1 MKPTADNK
9 KRDERKKEGFTM
21 TLHKIILPAIFII
34 AVFTATSVRPVLAD
48 ETGGA
53 KINKAVAV
61 LYPTQGNHVSGTVHF
76 SRTESGIKVQADIT
90 GLSAGKHGFHIHEFG
105 SCTAPDG
112 TSAGG
117 HFNPENQ
124 PHAGPDQ
131 AKRHVG
137 DLGNIE
143 ADNSGN
149 AHYERTD
156 TQLAFDGH
164 DSIIGRG
171 VIVHAGEDDLV
182 SQPSGNAG
190 PRVAC
195 GVIGVDKK

>member
-1 MKPTADNK
+1 M
-9 KRDERKKEGFTM
+9 R
-21 TLHKIILPAIFII
+21 TLKIIIPVIFLV
-34 AVFTATSVRPVLAD
+34 AVFVAATVQPAPAGESGA
-48 ETGGA
+48 A

-61 LYPTQGNHVSGTVHF
+61 LHPTQGNNVTGTVYF
-76 SRTESGIKVQADIT
+76 SRTPNGIEVKGDVM
-90 GLSAGKHGFHIHEFG
+90 GLSPGKHGFHIHQFG
-105 SCTAPDG
+105 DCTAPDG

-137 DLGNIE
+137 DLGNIV
-143 ADNSGN
+143 ADSSGN
-149 AHYERTD
+149 AHYARTD
-156 TQLAFDGH
+156 SHLKFEGR
-164 DSIIGRG
+164 DSIIGRA
-171 VIVHAGEDDLV
+171 VIVHAGADDLM

-195 GVIGVDKK
+195 GVIGIAKD

>member
-1 MKPTADNK
+1 M
-9 KRDERKKEGFTM
+9 RF
-21 TLHKIILPAIFII
+21 HKIILPAILII
-34 AVFTATSVRPVLAD
+34 AVFMATSVCPVLAG
-48 ETGGA
+48 ETESA
-53 KINKAVAV
+53 EVKKAAAV
-61 LYPTQGNHVSGTVHF
+61 LHPTQGNNAKGTVYF
-76 SRTESGIKVQADIT
+76 SRTKNGIKVEADIT
-90 GLSAGKHGFHIHEFG
+90 GLSGGTHGFHIHEFG
-105 SCTAPDG
+105 DCTAADG

-143 ADNSGN
+143 ADNSEN
-149 AHYERTD
+149 AHYERAD
-156 TQLAFDGH
+156 TQLKFDGR

-195 GVIGVDKK
+195 GVIGVAKN

>member
-1 MKPTADNK
+1 MRIPKT
-9 KRDERKKEGFTM
+9 
-21 TLHKIILPAIFII
+21 ILLVIFIS
-34 AVFTATSVRPVLAD
+34 AVFMVASVCAVSAGQTD
-48 ETGGA
+48 GA
-53 KINKAVAV
+53 EINKAVAV
-61 LYPTQGNHVSGTVHF
+61 LHPTQGNHVSGTVYF
-76 SRTESGIKVQADIT
+76 SRTPKGIEVKADVMD
-90 GLSAGKHGFHIHEFG
+90 LSPGRHGFHIHEFG
-105 SCTAPDG
+105 DCTAPDG

-124 PHAGPDQ
+124 PHAGPDM

-149 AHYERTD
+149 AHYDRTD
-156 TQLAFDGH
+156 TLLKFDGR

-171 VIVHAGEDDLV
+171 VIVHGGVDDLV

-190 PRVAC
+190 PRIAC
-195 GVIGVDKK
+195 GVIGVAKD

>member
-1 MKPTADNK
+1 MRFPKT
-9 KRDERKKEGFTM
+9 
-21 TLHKIILPAIFII
+21 ILVVIFIS
-34 AVFTATSVRPVLAD
+34 AVFMAASVCAVLAGQ
-48 ETGGA
+48 TGGA
-53 KINKAVAV
+53 EINQAIAV
-61 LYPTQGNHVSGTVHF
+61 LHPTQGNNATGTVYF
-76 SRTESGIKVQADIT
+76 RRTMKGIEVIADVM
-90 GLSAGKHGFHIHEFG
+90 GLSPGKHGFHIHEFG
-105 SCTAPDG
+105 DCTAPDG

-143 ADNSGN
+143 ADNSGD

-156 TQLAFDGH
+156 THLKFDGR

-171 VIVHAGEDDLV
+171 VIVHAGIDDLV

-190 PRVAC
+190 PRIAC
-195 GVIGVDKK
+195 GVIGVAKD

>member
-1 MKPTADNK
+1 M
-9 KRDERKKEGFTM
+9 RI
-21 TLHKIILPAIFII
+21 HKIVLPIILFVAAF
-34 AVFTATSVRPVLAD
+34 AAATVQTSAAG
-48 ETGGA
+48 EAGAA

-61 LYPTQGNHVSGTVHF
+61 LHPTQGSNATGTVYF
-76 SRTESGIKVQADIT
+76 SRTQNGILVTADVM
-90 GLSAGKHGFHIHEFG
+90 GLSPGKHGFHIHEFG
-105 SCTAPDG
+105 DCTAPDG

-124 PHAGPDQ
+124 PHAGPDA

-143 ADNSGN
+143 ADASGN
-149 AHYERTD
+149 AHYKRTD
-156 TQLAFDGH
+156 AHLKFDGR

-182 SQPSGNAG
+182 SQPTGNAG

-195 GVIGVDKK
+195 GVIGIAKD

>member
-1 MKPTADNK
+1 
-9 KRDERKKEGFTM
+9 M
-21 TLHKIILPAIFII
+21 TLHKIISPVIFTI
-34 AVFTATSVRPVLAD
+34 AVFLATSVCPMLA
-48 ETGGA
+48 GA
-53 KINKAVAV
+53 SDGADINNAVAV
-61 LYPTQGNHVSGTVHF
+61 LHATKGNNVTGTVYF
-76 SRTESGIKVQADIT
+76 SRTPKGIEIKADVM
-90 GLSAGKHGFHIHEFG
+90 GLNPGKHGFHIHEFG
-105 SCTAPDG
+105 DCTAPDG

-149 AHYERTD
+149 AHYDRTD
-156 TQLAFDGH
+156 TQLMFDGR

-171 VIVHAGEDDLV
+171 VIVHAGVDDLV

-190 PRVAC
+190 PRIAC
-195 GVIGVDKK
+195 GVIGVAKD

>member
-1 MKPTADNK
+1 M
-9 KRDERKKEGFTM
+9 R
-21 TLHKIILPAIFII
+21 TLKIIIPVIFLV
-34 AVFTATSVRPVLAD
+34 AVFVAATVQPAPAGESGA
-48 ETGGA
+48 A

-61 LYPTQGNHVSGTVHF
+61 LHPTQGNNVTGTVTF
-76 SRTESGIKVQADIT
+76 SRTPNGIEVTGDVM
-90 GLSAGKHGFHIHEFG
+90 GLSPGKHGFHIHQFG
-105 SCTAPDG
+105 DCTAPDG

-137 DLGNIE
+137 DLGNIV
-143 ADNSGN
+143 ADSSGN
-149 AHYERTD
+149 AHYARTD
-156 TQLAFDGH
+156 SHLKFEGR
-164 DSIIGRG
+164 DSIIGRA
-171 VIVHAGEDDLV
+171 VIVHAGADDLM

-195 GVIGVDKK
+195 GVIGIAKN

>member
-1 MKPTADNK
+1 M
-9 KRDERKKEGFTM
+9 R
-21 TLHKIILPAIFII
+21 LHKIIPPVIFII
-34 AVFTATSVRPVLAD
+34 AVFMATAVYPVLAG
-48 ETGGA
+48 ETDSA
-53 KINKAVAV
+53 QINKAVAV
-61 LYPTQGNHVSGTVHF
+61 LHPTQGNHVNGTVSF
-76 SRTESGIKVQADIT
+76 SRTKNGVNIEADIM

-105 SCTAPDG
+105 DCTAPDG

-131 AKRHVG
+131 AERHVG

-143 ADNSGN
+143 ADNNGN

-156 TQLAFDGH
+156 TQLKFDGR

-195 GVIGVDKK
+195 GVIGAAKD

>member
-1 MKPTADNK
+1 M
-9 KRDERKKEGFTM
+9 RI
-21 TLHKIILPAIFII
+21 HKIYLSVIFLVAAFAAI
-34 AVFTATSVRPVLAD
+34 SVCPVLAGD
-48 ETGGA
+48 ADGA
-53 KINKAVAV
+53 EINKAVAV
-61 LYPTQGNHVSGTVHF
+61 LHPTQGNHATGTVYF
-76 SRTESGIKVQADIT
+76 SRTPNGIKVTADIM
-90 GLSAGKHGFHIHEFG
+90 GLSPGKHGFHIHEFG
-105 SCTAPDG
+105 DCTAPDG

-149 AHYERTD
+149 AHYARSD
-156 TQLAFDGH
+156 TQLKFDGR

-171 VIVHAGEDDLV
+171 VIVHAGEDDLA

-195 GVIGVDKK
+195 GVIGIAKD

>member
-1 MKPTADNK
+1 M
-9 KRDERKKEGFTM
+9 R
-21 TLHKIILPAIFII
+21 LHKIIPQVIFII
-34 AVFTATSVRPVLAD
+34 AVFMATSACPVLAG
-48 ETGGA
+48 ETDGA
-53 KINKAVAV
+53 KIKKAVAV
-61 LYPTQGNHVSGTVHF
+61 LHPTQGNHVRGTVYF
-76 SRTESGIKVQADIT
+76 SRIKNGVKVEADIT

-105 SCTAPDG
+105 ACTASDA

-124 PHAGPDQ
+124 PHAGPYQ
-131 AKRHVG
+131 TKRHVG

-156 TQLAFDGH
+156 TQLKFDGR

-195 GVIGVDKK
+195 GVIGVAKN

>member
-1 MKPTADNK
+1 M
-9 KRDERKKEGFTM
+9 RI
-21 TLHKIILPAIFII
+21 HKILMPVIFLI
-34 AVFTATSVRPVLAD
+34 AVFLAVSVCSAPAGQ
-48 ETGGA
+48 TGGT
-53 KINKAVAV
+53 KINQAVAV
-61 LYPTQGNHVSGTVHF
+61 LHPTRGNDVTGTVTF
-76 SRTESGIKVQADIT
+76 SRTPNGIEVTADVM
-90 GLSAGKHGFHIHEFG
+90 GLSPGQHGFHIHQFG
-105 SCTAPDG
+105 DCTAPDG

-143 ADNSGN
+143 ADSSGN
-149 AHYERTD
+149 AHYKRAD
-156 TQLAFDGH
+156 SYLKFSGR
-164 DSIIGRG
+164 DSIIGRA
-171 VIVHAGEDDLV
+171 VIVHAGEDDLR

-195 GVIGVDKK
+195 GVIGIAKD